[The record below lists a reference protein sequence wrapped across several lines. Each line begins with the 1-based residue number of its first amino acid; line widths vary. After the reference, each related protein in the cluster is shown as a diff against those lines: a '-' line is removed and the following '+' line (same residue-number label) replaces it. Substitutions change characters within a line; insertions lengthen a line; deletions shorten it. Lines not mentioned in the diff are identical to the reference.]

1 MSEFCEPFGRLDRL
15 IDMRVHDPV
24 SSAYRTTFGEYAS
37 KLEALQR
44 LLESKGS
51 ENGRLEAAMQDV
63 ETARQ
68 AYHSARDVLAGEL
81 GLKPRCRTAEAAAA
95 R

>member
-1 MSEFCEPFGRLDRL
+1 MNEFCEPFATLNRL
-15 IDMRVHDPV
+15 IDMRIHDPV
-24 SSAYRTTFGEYAS
+24 SRAYRTTFGEYAR

-51 ENGRLEAAMQDV
+51 DNGGVEAALQDV

-81 GLKPRCRTAEAAAA
+81 GLKPRCRTAEAAV